1 MIASDLLMD
10 KVERL
15 IIDDPYRKEFERR
28 VEMSATDIQKN
39 EYNPITASHWLR
51 KIRDKIKLH

>member
-15 IIDDPYRKEFERR
+15 IIDDPYRKRSF
-28 VEMSATDIQKN
+28 EMSATDIEKKTK
-39 EYNPITASHWLR
+39 YNPITGPQASLSPQTSTRWF
-51 KIRDKIKLH
+51 